1 MKILFVMIDVP
12 FPSNSGQR
20 TRNLSLLR
28 AIQREGHE
36 VSILAFGEVSE
47 LASVRQGLG
56 DLGID
61 LAIVPQ
67 PSGLG
72 QVGPIGRMRALF
84 SNLPYG
90 AWRMRSKAMAALT
103 KSRLATKEF
112 DLVICDDVY
121 QIENLTD
128 ISDTAVILNKHT
140 IVFEEFERFLQLE
153 TNFLVRAYGA
163 IELAKLRRLEIKTAQ
178 QVAAVWPC
186 SERDRRILLG
196 ANTEVPSPVVPN
208 AIDGAR
214 FEPANCDDGRTLLY
228 VGAMDWLPNRDAV
241 EFFVFEIMPK
251 VRELV
256 PNAQFLIAGRE
267 PPSRFR
273 RRIERV
279 PHVTFTGTLP
289 DLRPTIANAAI
300 CVVPLRIGSG
310 TRLKILEAAA
320 SAKAIVS
327 TTIGAEGLNLVD
339 GSEILIA
346 DDPAAFANAVAS
358 LLLSRERRL
367 AMGKKARERALSEY
381 SLPALQNAV
390 HAALSEIQEQP
401 FGYRR
406 ASA

>member
-251 VRELV
+251 VCELV
-256 PNAQFLIAGRE
+256 PNVEFLIAGRE

>member
-12 FPSNSGQR
+12 FPSSSGQR

-56 DLGID
+56 DLGLD
-61 LAIVPQ
+61 LAIVPR

-72 QVGPIGRMRALF
+72 HVGPIGRMRALF

-103 KSRLATKEF
+103 KGRLATKEF

-214 FEPANCDDGRTLLY
+214 FAPANCDDGRTLLY

-251 VRELV
+251 VCELV
-256 PNAQFLIAGRE
+256 PNVEFLIAGRE